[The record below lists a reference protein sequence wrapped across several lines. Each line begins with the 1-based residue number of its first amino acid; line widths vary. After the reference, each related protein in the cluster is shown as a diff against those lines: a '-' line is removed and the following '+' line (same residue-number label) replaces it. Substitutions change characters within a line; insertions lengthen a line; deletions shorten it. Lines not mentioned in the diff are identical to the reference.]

1 MRELVYIQL
10 KKRVQASVND
20 SLTLEHIAHIT
31 TNSPQKQKLLKT
43 PIYEIKKNDHDV
55 FVIDYFI
62 IVKHLVSLF
71 PNHSFHLIG
80 KPQAMIQ
87 IQKEKKSKSIL
98 FVIAVWIILFIGTAM
113 TIINFHYDVSMQ
125 EVQQKIYYLFT
136 GKKNKYPLLIQIP
149 YSIGLGAGML
159 LFFNHWFKKKFTKEP
174 SPLEIELHNYQKN
187 IDDYVMGHRSN
198 VKDD

>member
-98 FVIAVWIILFIGTAM
+98 FVIAVWIILRSEEHTSELQSRG
-113 TIINFHYDVSMQ
+113 HLVCRLLL
-125 EVQQKIYYLFT
+125 E
-136 GKKNKYPLLIQIP
+136 KKNESTDTPMI
-149 YSIGLGAGML
+149 
-159 LFFNHWFKKKFTKEP
+159 NTNKE
-174 SPLEIELHNYQKN
+174 
-187 IDDYVMGHRSN
+187 
-198 VKDD
+198 

>member
-43 PIYEIKKNDHDV
+43 PIYEINKTDHDV

-62 IVKHLVSLF
+62 IVKHLHHLF

-80 KPQAMIQ
+80 KSQALIQ
-87 IQKEKKSKSIL
+87 LQKDKKSKSII
-98 FVIAVWIILFIGTAM
+98 FVVAIVIIL
-113 TIINFHYDVSMQ
+113 
-125 EVQQKIYYLFT
+125 
-136 GKKNKYPLLIQIP
+136 
-149 YSIGLGAGML
+149 
-159 LFFNHWFKKKFTKEP
+159 
-174 SPLEIELHNYQKN
+174 
-187 IDDYVMGHRSN
+187 
-198 VKDD
+198 

>member
-71 PNHSFHLIG
+71 HNHSFHLIG
-80 KPQAMIQ
+80 KPQAIFQ
-87 IQKEKKSKSIL
+87 IHKKLIITSSIIDCL
-98 FVIAVWIILFIGTAM
+98 SWITLYYVQL
-113 TIINFHYDVSMQ
+113 INIH
-125 EVQQKIYYLFT
+125 
-136 GKKNKYPLLIQIP
+136 
-149 YSIGLGAGML
+149 
-159 LFFNHWFKKKFTKEP
+159 
-174 SPLEIELHNYQKN
+174 
-187 IDDYVMGHRSN
+187 
-198 VKDD
+198 